1 MDRFPTSD
9 TTKLNLME
17 NHCQAGSLNM
27 VKTIE
32 NSQSQKNNMNKNFSF
47 R

>member
-17 NHCQAGSLNM
+17 NPCQAGSLNM
-27 VKTIE
+27 IKTIK
-32 NSQSQKNNMNKNFSF
+32 NSKS
-47 R
+47 